1 MGHDSSSRCAVIRFD
16 DLGRNAPS
24 VALASPLWTTLVTPL
39 PYLAAHNR
47 LQETIH
53 MSITSPRSGGQIL
66 IDQLVIQGVGH
77 IHRVPGESYLA
88 ALDALHDS
96 TIEVV
101 VCRQEAGPARGL

>member
-1 MGHDSSSRCAVIRFD
+1 
-16 DLGRNAPS
+16 
-24 VALASPLWTTLVTPL
+24 
-39 PYLAAHNR
+39 
-47 LQETIH
+47 